1 MDFTAIPSVVDG
13 SCTACN
19 EATPTGCSHAVCVTG
34 FHKYSAGSCDKVIAP
49 VDPVSPVVA
58 GPDTD
63 DSFLG
68 LGLDNN
74 VLIALLLGTVLLLLI
89 VVGLFVCWQKKNA
102 ERLMWETPP
111 SRPGGKPRGSSLPC
125 TRRPRKT
132 QSRHSRP
139 GIGTRERRY
148 PPTTLQTRPWSGLE
162 LFPTRASLISKPRRA
177 RG

>member
-1 MDFTAIPSVVDG
+1 VDFTAIPSVVDG

-89 VVGLFVCWQKKNA
+89 VVGLFVCWQKKKRRETHVGDAAQPAGWQAPRVEPTVRA
-102 ERLMWETPP
+102 ETSQNPVATQQAWNRHAGAPLSPDN
-111 SRPGGKPRGSSLPC
+111 SADSSVV
-125 TRRPRKT
+125 
-132 QSRHSRP
+132 
-139 GIGTRERRY
+139 GA
-148 PPTTLQTRPWSGLE
+148 
-162 LFPTRASLISKPRRA
+162 RAVPY
-177 RG
+177 